1 MSSYS
6 IGDKV
11 VEKHSKRTGK
21 VTDLVEE
28 FDNEGHKTYCS
39 VKIQFEDGQT
49 DWITEDN
56 VTTML
61 LEKNS

>member
-1 MSSYS
+1 MRFG

-11 VEKHSKRTGK
+11 VEKQSKRTGK

-28 FDNEGHKTYCS
+28 HDNEGNITYRS

-49 DWITEDN
+49 DWMPDED
-56 VTTML
+56 VAVML
-61 LEKNS
+61 LEDA